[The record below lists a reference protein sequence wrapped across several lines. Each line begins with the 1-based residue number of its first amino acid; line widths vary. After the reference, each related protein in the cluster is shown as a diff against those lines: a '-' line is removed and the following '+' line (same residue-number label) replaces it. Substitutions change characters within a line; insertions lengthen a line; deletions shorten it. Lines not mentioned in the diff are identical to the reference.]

1 MIHIN
6 LYMIFYTHVE
16 HGPTKTIYIK
26 YYTEKQ
32 TNKHTHDSRTH
43 TMSMT
48 VVENWE
54 LILVGLKIL
63 WEEEGFQVLSSDNH
77 KFLMC
82 LTLQS
87 QAKRPSQAQTERADN
102 LTNEHN
108 NKERERE
115 REKIQQI

>member
-1 MIHIN
+1 
-6 LYMIFYTHVE
+6 
-16 HGPTKTIYIK
+16 
-26 YYTEKQ
+26 
-32 TNKHTHDSRTH
+32 
-43 TMSMT
+43 
-48 VVENWE
+48 
-54 LILVGLKIL
+54 
-63 WEEEGFQVLSSDNH
+63 
-77 KFLMC
+77 MC